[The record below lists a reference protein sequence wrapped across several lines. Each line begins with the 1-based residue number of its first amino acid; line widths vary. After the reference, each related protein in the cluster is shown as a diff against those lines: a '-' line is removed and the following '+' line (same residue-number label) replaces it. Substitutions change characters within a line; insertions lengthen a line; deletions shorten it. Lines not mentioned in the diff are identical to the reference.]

1 MGEESRASPNATPR
15 AVFGK
20 WRKPRRTFAPAA
32 GASLARGEK
41 RSARGSGGD
50 VPVSW
55 RMMDASKD
63 SPISRA
69 AKWKD
74 SPQPYS

>member
-1 MGEESRASPNATPR
+1 
-15 AVFGK
+15 
-20 WRKPRRTFAPAA
+20 
-32 GASLARGEK
+32 
-41 RSARGSGGD
+41 
-50 VPVSW
+50 
-55 RMMDASKD
+55 MMDASKD